1 MAKDILSQS
10 EIDSL
15 ISALSSGSVKAVAKE
30 EEKKDHSSYDFRRPS
45 KFSKEQIRTLQ
56 VIHDNYAR
64 MLGNFLAAY
73 LRVPV
78 QIQLVS
84 VSQVTYEEF
93 IFSLPIPTLVTVFN
107 MHPELGSAMLET
119 NPSFVFPLIDL
130 VFGGVGE
137 IPKDTREL
145 TDIELTVMRQ
155 INDKLLNNLRYVWED
170 ITSLTPRVEN
180 METNPQFNQ
189 MFASTETVAL
199 LTFTTQIKG
208 NQGMLNLC
216 FPFITLEKIMPK
228 LTSQFWFKQTHQ
240 DLTRLH
246 EQRLLK
252 QLEQVEVDVNVILGK
267 TTVTLDDFL
276 SFSKGDIIPLQ
287 RMEGEDLDILVEGE
301 LLFKA
306 QPGAFGQNVAV
317 QIKGWHL
324 EEEVEESA

>member
-15 ISALSSGSVKAVAKE
+15 ISALSSGVVKPVVKE
-30 EEKKDHSSYDFRRPS
+30 DEKKDHRNYDFRRPS

-64 MLGNFLAAY
+64 ILGNFLAAY

-93 IFSLPIPTLVTVFN
+93 ILSLPVPTLVTVFN
-107 MHPELGSAMLET
+107 MNPEMGSAMLET

-130 VFGGVGE
+130 VFGGSGD

-145 TDIELTVMRQ
+145 TDIEITVMRQ

-170 ITSLTPRVEN
+170 IIALTPRAEN

-228 LTSQFWFKQTHQ
+228 LTAQFWFKQTSQ
-240 DLTRLH
+240 ELTRFH
-246 EQRLLK
+246 EQRLFK
-252 QLEQVEVDVNVILGK
+252 QLEKVEVDINVILGK

-276 SFSKGDIIPLQ
+276 NFSKGDIIPLH
-287 RMEGEDLDILVEGE
+287 RMEGEDLEVLVEGE
-301 LLFKA
+301 QLFKA
-306 QPGAFGQNVAV
+306 QPGAFGQNLAV
-317 QIKGWHL
+317 QVTGWYL
-324 EEEVEESA
+324 EEGEESA